1 MALRSFNSVSG
12 FSVGQDSDIDVVSN
26 IGNVTPV
33 NLIVS
38 ELTELGPIGNV
49 TITGGTSG
57 QVLTTDGSGG
67 LSFADNTTDSA
78 APMPYIIVSGESYVV
93 PENFQGLYSEAIE
106 INGTLE
112 VDGILIEVGT
122 SQNAAPNEVY
132 YDNNGTLTGNSGFTF
147 LPSTGNLSLPGNVSI
162 TGDIIPSANVTYDLG
177 STTSRWKDLYLSGT
191 SIFLGTSSIA
201 ENGDGNI
208 VLTNGDGGTWTFGG
222 SADLDSSKIANGT
235 SNVSVLL
242 NGDIRVGSAGNANVL
257 NVDGSGVLTTTGNVV
272 PLGVKTDNYYYAN
285 GDAITFG
292 TSAAGSNTQVQ
303 YNNNGDFGA
312 EAAFTYDQSTNTLS
326 ADNVAG
332 TLATAAQPNITSL
345 GTLTSLTATG
355 AIVGGSITDG
365 TVTFTSGNISGVDT
379 LRIDENGAGLRMTNV
394 GAFDNSSGDFRIFS
408 TEDLVLSTNGDSGT
422 AVTFDKT
429 SKDAVFQGNIT
440 TSGNVIASS
449 GTMQYGNNPGSGVIS
464 VNTGTTTAGIFATT
478 ITDINLG
485 LAANI
490 IMGATGKTVT
500 ARGNVTADNL
510 QSNSLSVGDFYSS
523 RTAVSVGSANT
534 VIDTFDASTYRS
546 AKYTIKVSD
555 NTGYQ
560 ALEALLVHDDINS
573 IITVYGSLS
582 TTGSELM
589 SLSTVVNG
597 DDIELRATP
606 VNSSTSV
613 NLMGTYVP
621 D

>member
-33 NLIVS
+33 NLTVS

-57 QVLTTDGSGG
+57 QVLTTDGAGG

-106 INGTLE
+106 IDGTLE

-177 STTSRWKDLYLSGT
+177 TTTQRFRDLYLSGT
-191 SIFLGTSSIA
+191 SIFLGTSQIA
-201 ENGDGNI
+201 ENADGDV
-208 VLTNGDGGTWTFGG
+208 VLTNGDGGSWTFGG

-303 YNNNGDFGA
+303 FNNNGDFGA

-332 TLATAAQPNITSL
+332 TLATASQPNITSL
-345 GTLTSLTATG
+345 GTLSALGVNGTVTAVAFTANTGVFTGDAGGLSNVVAANISGTVATATTAGTVTTAAQPNITSTGTLTSLT
-355 AIVGGSITDG
+355 V
-365 TVTFTSGNISGVDT
+365 SGNS
-379 LRIDENGAGLRMTNV
+379 
-394 GAFDNSSGDFRIFS
+394 
-408 TEDLVLSTNGDSGT
+408 
-422 AVTFDKT
+422 
-429 SKDAVFQGNIT
+429 

-449 GTMQYGNNPGSGVIS
+449 GTMQYGTNPGSGIIS

-555 NTGYQ
+555 STGYQ

>member
-1 MALRSFNSVSG
+1 MAIRSFNSVGG
-12 FSVGQDSDIDVVSN
+12 FSVAETPVEVISN
-26 IGNVTPV
+26 VGNVTAL
-33 NLIVS
+33 NLAV
-38 ELTELGPIGNV
+38 TELSGLGAIGNI
-49 TITGGTSG
+49 TITGGTNG
-57 QVLTTDGSGG
+57 QAILTDGAGT
-67 LSFADNTTDSA
+67 LSFGSTGQAANSA
-78 APMPYIIVSGESYVV
+78 TNMPYYISSGDTYVV
-93 PENFQGLYSEAIE
+93 SANLQGLYSEAIE
-106 INGTLE
+106 IDGTLE

-122 SQNAAPNEVY
+122 SQNAAPYEVY
-132 YDNNGTLTGNSGFTF
+132 YDNNGTLTGNTGFSF
-147 LPSTGNLSLPGNVSI
+147 QPSTGNLSIPGNVNA
-162 TGDIIPSANVTYDLG
+162 TGNLIPGANVTYDIG
-177 STTSRWKDLYLSGT
+177 SSASRWKDLYLSGT
-191 SIFLGTSSIA
+191 SIFLGTSSITEDA
-201 ENGDGNI
+201 NGGI
-208 VLTNGDGGTWTFGG
+208 VLTNGDGGTWTFDGT
-222 SADLDSSKIANGT
+222 ANLDSSKIANGT

-292 TSAAGSNTQVQ
+292 TSAAGANTQIQ

-312 EAAFTYDQSTNTLS
+312 EAAFTYDQATNTLS
-326 ADNVAG
+326 ADNIAG
-332 TLATAAQPNITSL
+332 TLTTVAQPNITSL
-345 GTLTSLTATG
+345 GTLTSLTVTGNAT
-355 AIVGGSITDG
+355 A
-365 TVTFTSGNISGVDT
+365 
-379 LRIDENGAGLRMTNV
+379 
-394 GAFDNSSGDFRIFS
+394 
-408 TEDLVLSTNGDSGT
+408 
-422 AVTFDKT
+422 
-429 SKDAVFQGNIT
+429 
-440 TSGNVIASS
+440 GNVIASD
-449 GTMQYGNNPGSGVIS
+449 GTVQYGTNPGSGSIS
-464 VNTGTTTAGIFATT
+464 VNTGTTTAGIFSSG

-510 QSNSLSVGDFYSS
+510 QSNTLSVGDFYSS
-523 RTAVSVGSANT
+523 RTAISVGSSNT
-534 VIDTFDASTYRS
+534 VIDTFDAATYRS

-589 SLSTVVNG
+589 SLSTAVNG
-597 DDIELRATP
+597 TNIELRATP

>member
-1 MALRSFNSVSG
+1 MFGKSFHFFKSYLNDLPLAWPSL
-12 FSVGQDSDIDVVSN
+12 
-26 IGNVTPV
+26 VTL
-33 NLIVS
+33 NL
-38 ELTELGPIGNV
+38 PIRARL
-49 TITGGTSG
+49 
-57 QVLTTDGSGG
+57 LTTSNLPLDI
-67 LSFADNTTDSA
+67 SFC
-78 APMPYIIVSGESYVV
+78 
-93 PENFQGLYSEAIE
+93 
-106 INGTLE
+106 
-112 VDGILIEVGT
+112 
-122 SQNAAPNEVY
+122 
-132 YDNNGTLTGNSGFTF
+132 NSGFTF

-177 STTSRWKDLYLSGT
+177 TTTQRFRDLYLSGT
-191 SIFLGTSSIA
+191 SIFLGTSQIA
-201 ENGDGNI
+201 ENADGDV
-208 VLTNGDGGTWTFGG
+208 VLTNGDGGSWTFGG

-303 YNNNGDFGA
+303 FNNNGDFGA

-332 TLATAAQPNITSL
+332 TLATASQPNITSL
-345 GTLTSLTATG
+345 GTLSALGVNGTVTAVAFTANTGVFTGDAGGLSNVVAANISGTVATATTAGTVTTAAQPNITSTGTLTSLT
-355 AIVGGSITDG
+355 V
-365 TVTFTSGNISGVDT
+365 SGNS
-379 LRIDENGAGLRMTNV
+379 
-394 GAFDNSSGDFRIFS
+394 
-408 TEDLVLSTNGDSGT
+408 
-422 AVTFDKT
+422 
-429 SKDAVFQGNIT
+429 

-449 GTMQYGNNPGSGVIS
+449 GTMQYGTNPGSGVIS

-555 NTGYQ
+555 STGYQ

>member
-33 NLIVS
+33 NLTVS
-38 ELTELGPIGNV
+38 ELSDFGPIANI
-49 TITGGTSG
+49 TITGGTTG
-57 QVLTTDGSGG
+57 QVIQTDGSGT
-67 LSFADNTTDSA
+67 LSFADTASDNSA
-78 APMPYIIVSGESYVV
+78 APMPYIIVSGDSYVV
-93 PENFQGLYSEAIE
+93 PENFQGLYSQAIDIE
-106 INGTLE
+106 GTLE

-147 LPSTGNLSLPGNVSI
+147 LPSTGNLALPGNVSI
-162 TGDIIPSANVTYDLG
+162 TGNVVPNGNITYDLG
-177 STTSRWKDLYLSGT
+177 TSTNRFKDLYLSGT
-191 SIFLGTSSIA
+191 SIFLGTSQIA
-201 ENGDGNI
+201 ENADGDV

-222 SADLDSSKIANGT
+222 TADLDSSKIANGT

-272 PLGVKTDNYYYAN
+272 PLGIKTDGYFYAN

-292 TSAAGSNTQVQ
+292 TSAAGANTQIQ

-312 EAAFTYDQSTNTLS
+312 EAAFTYDQATNTLS
-326 ADNVAG
+326 ADNIAG
-332 TLATAAQPNITSL
+332 TLTTVAQPNITSL
-345 GTLTSLTATG
+345 GTLTSLTVTGNAT
-355 AIVGGSITDG
+355 A
-365 TVTFTSGNISGVDT
+365 
-379 LRIDENGAGLRMTNV
+379 
-394 GAFDNSSGDFRIFS
+394 
-408 TEDLVLSTNGDSGT
+408 
-422 AVTFDKT
+422 
-429 SKDAVFQGNIT
+429 
-440 TSGNVIASS
+440 GNVIASD
-449 GTMQYGNNPGSGVIS
+449 GTIQYGTNPGSGSIS
-464 VNTGTTTAGIFATT
+464 VNTGTTTAGIFATN

-510 QSNSLSVGDFYSS
+510 QSDTLSVGDFYSS

-534 VIDTFDASTYRS
+534 VIDSFPLATYRS

-555 NTGYQ
+555 STGYQ
-560 ALEALLVHDDINS
+560 ALETLLVHDDINS

-589 SLSTVVNG
+589 SLSTAVNG
-597 DDIELRATP
+597 TNIELRATP

>member
-33 NLIVS
+33 NLTVS
-38 ELTELGPIGNV
+38 ELSDFGPIANI
-49 TITGGTSG
+49 TITGGTTG
-57 QVLTTDGSGG
+57 QVIQTDGSGT
-67 LSFADNTTDSA
+67 LSFADTASDNSA
-78 APMPYIIVSGESYVV
+78 APMPYIIVSGDSYVV
-93 PENFQGLYSEAIE
+93 PENFQGLYSQAIDIE
-106 INGTLE
+106 GTLE

-147 LPSTGNLSLPGNVSI
+147 LPSTGNLALPGNVSI
-162 TGDIIPSANVTYDLG
+162 TGNVVPNGNITYDLG
-177 STTSRWKDLYLSGT
+177 TSTNRFKDLYLSGT
-191 SIFLGTSSIA
+191 SIFLGTSQIA
-201 ENGDGNI
+201 ENADGDV

-222 SADLDSSKIANGT
+222 TADLDSSKIANGT

-272 PLGVKTDNYYYAN
+272 PLGIKTDGYFYAN

-292 TSAAGSNTQVQ
+292 TSAAGANTQIQ

-312 EAAFTYDQSTNTLS
+312 EAAFTYDQATNTLS
-326 ADNVAG
+326 ADNIAG
-332 TLATAAQPNITSL
+332 TLTTVAQPNITSL
-345 GTLTSLTATG
+345 GTLTSLTVTGNAT
-355 AIVGGSITDG
+355 A
-365 TVTFTSGNISGVDT
+365 
-379 LRIDENGAGLRMTNV
+379 
-394 GAFDNSSGDFRIFS
+394 
-408 TEDLVLSTNGDSGT
+408 
-422 AVTFDKT
+422 
-429 SKDAVFQGNIT
+429 
-440 TSGNVIASS
+440 GNVIASD
-449 GTMQYGNNPGSGVIS
+449 GTIQYGTNPGSGSIS
-464 VNTGTTTAGIFATT
+464 VNTGTTTAGIFATN

-510 QSNSLSVGDFYSS
+510 QSDTLSVGDFYSS

-534 VIDTFDASTYRS
+534 VIDSFPLATYRS

-555 NTGYQ
+555 STGYQ

-589 SLSTVVNG
+589 SLSTAVNG
-597 DDIELRATP
+597 TNIELRATP

>member
-332 TLATAAQPNITSL
+332 TLATASQPNITSL
-345 GTLTSLTATG
+345 GTLSALGVNGTVTAVAFTANTGVFTGDAGGLSNVVAANISGTVATATTAGTVTTAAQPNITSTGTLTSLT
-355 AIVGGSITDG
+355 V
-365 TVTFTSGNISGVDT
+365 SGNS
-379 LRIDENGAGLRMTNV
+379 
-394 GAFDNSSGDFRIFS
+394 
-408 TEDLVLSTNGDSGT
+408 
-422 AVTFDKT
+422 
-429 SKDAVFQGNIT
+429 

-449 GTMQYGNNPGSGVIS
+449 GTMQYGTNPGSGVIS

>member
-33 NLIVS
+33 NLTVS
-38 ELTELGPIGNV
+38 ELSDFGPIANI
-49 TITGGTSG
+49 TITGGTTG
-57 QVLTTDGSGG
+57 QVIQTDGSGT
-67 LSFADNTTDSA
+67 LSFADTASDNSA
-78 APMPYIIVSGESYVV
+78 APMPYIIVSGDNYVV
-93 PENFQGLYSEAIE
+93 PENFQGLYSQAIDIE
-106 INGTLE
+106 GTLE

-147 LPSTGNLSLPGNVSI
+147 LPSTGNLALPGNVSV
-162 TGDIIPSANVTYDLG
+162 TGDIIPNGNITYDLG
-177 STTSRWKDLYLSGT
+177 TSTNRFKDLYLSGT
-191 SIFLGTSSIA
+191 SIFLGTSQIA
-201 ENGDGNI
+201 ENADGDI

-222 SADLDSSKIANGT
+222 TADLDSSKIANGT

-272 PLGVKTDNYYYAN
+272 PLGIKTDGYFYAN
-285 GDAITFG
+285 GVAITFG
-292 TSAAGSNTQVQ
+292 TSAAGANTQIQ

-312 EAAFTYDQSTNTLS
+312 EAAFTYDQATNTLS
-326 ADNVAG
+326 ADNIAG
-332 TLATAAQPNITSL
+332 TLTTVAQPNITSL
-345 GTLTSLTATG
+345 GTLTSLTVTGNAT
-355 AIVGGSITDG
+355 A
-365 TVTFTSGNISGVDT
+365 
-379 LRIDENGAGLRMTNV
+379 
-394 GAFDNSSGDFRIFS
+394 
-408 TEDLVLSTNGDSGT
+408 
-422 AVTFDKT
+422 
-429 SKDAVFQGNIT
+429 
-440 TSGNVIASS
+440 GNVIASD
-449 GTMQYGNNPGSGVIS
+449 GTIQYGTNPGSGSIS
-464 VNTGTTTAGIFATT
+464 VNTGTTTAGIFATN

-510 QSNSLSVGDFYSS
+510 QSDTLSVGDFYSS

-534 VIDTFDASTYRS
+534 VIDSFPLATYRS

-555 NTGYQ
+555 STGYQ

-589 SLSTVVNG
+589 SLSTAVNG
-597 DDIELRATP
+597 TNIELRATP

>member
-12 FSVGQDSDIDVVSN
+12 FSTGQDPQLAIISD

-33 NLIVS
+33 NLTVT
-38 ELTELGPIGNV
+38 ELTNLGPIGNI
-49 TITGGTSG
+49 TITGGSNG
-57 QVLTTDGSGG
+57 QIITTDGSGV
-67 LSFADNTTDSA
+67 LSFADTTTDSA
-78 APMPYIIVSGESYVV
+78 APMPYIIVSGDTFIV
-93 PENFQGLYSEAIE
+93 PENFQGLYAQAIDIE
-106 INGTLE
+106 GTLE

-122 SQNAAPNEVY
+122 SQNAAPYEVY
-132 YDNNGTLTGNSGFTF
+132 YDNNGTLTGNTGFSF
-147 LPSTGNLSLPGNVSI
+147 QPSTGNLSIPGNVNA
-162 TGDIIPSANVTYDLG
+162 TGNLIPGANVTYDIG
-177 STTSRWKDLYLSGT
+177 SSASRWKDLYLSGT
-191 SIFLGTSSIA
+191 SIFLGTTSITEDA
-201 ENGDGNI
+201 NGGI
-208 VLTNGDGGTWTFGG
+208 VLTNGDGGTWTFDGT
-222 SADLDSSKIANGT
+222 ANLDSSKIANGT

-292 TSAAGSNTQVQ
+292 TSAAGANTQIQ

-312 EAAFTYDQSTNTLS
+312 EAAFTYDQATNTLS
-326 ADNVAG
+326 ADNIAG
-332 TLATAAQPNITSL
+332 TLTTAAQPNITSL
-345 GTLTSLTATG
+345 GTLTSLTVTGNAT
-355 AIVGGSITDG
+355 A
-365 TVTFTSGNISGVDT
+365 
-379 LRIDENGAGLRMTNV
+379 
-394 GAFDNSSGDFRIFS
+394 
-408 TEDLVLSTNGDSGT
+408 
-422 AVTFDKT
+422 
-429 SKDAVFQGNIT
+429 
-440 TSGNVIASS
+440 GNVIASD
-449 GTMQYGNNPGSGVIS
+449 GTVQYGTNPGSGSIS
-464 VNTGTTTAGIFATT
+464 VNTGTTTAGIFSSG

-510 QSNSLSVGDFYSS
+510 QSNTLSVGDFYSS
-523 RTAVSVGSANT
+523 RTAISVGSSNT
-534 VIDTFDASTYRS
+534 VIDTFDAATYRS

-555 NTGYQ
+555 STGYQ

-589 SLSTVVNG
+589 SLSTAVNG
-597 DDIELRATP
+597 TNIELRATP

>member
-33 NLIVS
+33 NLTVS

-57 QVLTTDGSGG
+57 QVLTTDGLGG

-106 INGTLE
+106 IDGTLE

-177 STTSRWKDLYLSGT
+177 TTTQRFRDLYLSGT
-191 SIFLGTSSIA
+191 SIFLGTSQIA
-201 ENGDGNI
+201 ENADGDV
-208 VLTNGDGGTWTFGG
+208 VLTNGDGGSWTFGG

-303 YNNNGDFGA
+303 FNNNGDFGA
-312 EAAFTYDQSTNTLS
+312 EAAFTYDQATNTLS

-332 TLATAAQPNITSL
+332 TLATASQPNITSL
-345 GTLTSLTATG
+345 GTLSALGVNGTVTAVAFTANTGVFTGDAGGLSNVVAANISGTVATATTAGTVTTAAQPNITSTGTLTSLT
-355 AIVGGSITDG
+355 V
-365 TVTFTSGNISGVDT
+365 SGNS
-379 LRIDENGAGLRMTNV
+379 
-394 GAFDNSSGDFRIFS
+394 
-408 TEDLVLSTNGDSGT
+408 
-422 AVTFDKT
+422 
-429 SKDAVFQGNIT
+429 

-449 GTMQYGNNPGSGVIS
+449 GTMQYGTNPGSGIIS

-555 NTGYQ
+555 STGYQ

>member
-33 NLIVS
+33 NLTVS

-106 INGTLE
+106 IDGTLE

-177 STTSRWKDLYLSGT
+177 TTTQRFRDLYLSGT
-191 SIFLGTSSIA
+191 SIYLGGGKIEEA
-201 ENGDGNI
+201 ANGAM
-208 VLTNGDGGTWTFGG
+208 VMTNGDGGQFIFEG
-222 SADLDSSKIANGT
+222 SADFDHTAIFNGT
-235 SNVSVLL
+235 SNVSIDSSASAVTM
-242 NGDIRVGSAGNANVL
+242 GVGGVADVFNMAST
-257 NVDGSGVLTTTGNVV
+257 GVLTTTGNVE

-285 GDAITFG
+285 GESIVFG

-303 YNNNGDFGA
+303 FNNNGDFGA

-332 TLATAAQPNITSL
+332 TLATASQPNITSL
-345 GTLTSLTATG
+345 GTLSALGVNGTVTAVAFTANTGVFTGDAGGLSNVVAANISGTVATATTAGTVTTAAQPNITSTGTLTSLT
-355 AIVGGSITDG
+355 V
-365 TVTFTSGNISGVDT
+365 SGNS
-379 LRIDENGAGLRMTNV
+379 
-394 GAFDNSSGDFRIFS
+394 
-408 TEDLVLSTNGDSGT
+408 
-422 AVTFDKT
+422 
-429 SKDAVFQGNIT
+429 

-449 GTMQYGNNPGSGVIS
+449 GTMQYGTNPGSGVIS

-510 QSNSLSVGDFYSS
+510 QSDSLSVGDFYSS

-555 NTGYQ
+555 STGYQ

>member
-33 NLIVS
+33 NLTVS

-57 QVLTTDGSGG
+57 QVLTTDGAGG

-106 INGTLE
+106 IDGTLE

-177 STTSRWKDLYLSGT
+177 TTTQRFRDLYLSGT
-191 SIFLGTSSIA
+191 SIFLGTSQIA
-201 ENGDGNI
+201 ENADGDV
-208 VLTNGDGGTWTFGG
+208 VLTNGDGGSWTFGG

-303 YNNNGDFGA
+303 FNNNGDFGA
-312 EAAFTYDQSTNTLS
+312 EAAFTYDQATNTLS

-332 TLATAAQPNITSL
+332 TLATASQPNITSL
-345 GTLTSLTATG
+345 GTLSALGVNGTVTAVAFTANTGVFTGDAGGLSNVVAANISGTVATATTAGTVTTAAQPNITSTGTLTSLT
-355 AIVGGSITDG
+355 V
-365 TVTFTSGNISGVDT
+365 SGNS
-379 LRIDENGAGLRMTNV
+379 
-394 GAFDNSSGDFRIFS
+394 
-408 TEDLVLSTNGDSGT
+408 
-422 AVTFDKT
+422 
-429 SKDAVFQGNIT
+429 

-449 GTMQYGNNPGSGVIS
+449 GTMQYGTNPGSGIIS

>member
-33 NLIVS
+33 NLTVS
-38 ELTELGPIGNV
+38 ELSDFGPIANI
-49 TITGGTSG
+49 TITGGTTG
-57 QVLTTDGSGG
+57 QVIQTDGAGT
-67 LSFADNTTDSA
+67 LSFADTASDNSA
-78 APMPYIIVSGESYVV
+78 APMPYIIVSGDSYVV
-93 PENFQGLYSEAIE
+93 PENFQGLYSQAIDIE
-106 INGTLE
+106 GTLE

-147 LPSTGNLSLPGNVSI
+147 LPSTGNLALPGNVSV
-162 TGDIIPSANVTYDLG
+162 TGDIIPNGNITYDLG
-177 STTSRWKDLYLSGT
+177 TSTNRFKDLYLSGT
-191 SIFLGTSSIA
+191 SIFLGTSQIA
-201 ENGDGNI
+201 ENADGDI

-222 SADLDSSKIANGT
+222 TADLDSSKIANGT

-272 PLGVKTDNYYYAN
+272 PLGIKTDGYFYAN

-292 TSAAGSNTQVQ
+292 ASAAGANTQIQ

-312 EAAFTYDQSTNTLS
+312 EAAFTYDQATNTLS
-326 ADNVAG
+326 ADNIAG
-332 TLATAAQPNITSL
+332 TLTTVAQPNITSL
-345 GTLTSLTATG
+345 GTLTSLTVTGNAT
-355 AIVGGSITDG
+355 A
-365 TVTFTSGNISGVDT
+365 
-379 LRIDENGAGLRMTNV
+379 
-394 GAFDNSSGDFRIFS
+394 
-408 TEDLVLSTNGDSGT
+408 
-422 AVTFDKT
+422 
-429 SKDAVFQGNIT
+429 
-440 TSGNVIASS
+440 GNVIASD
-449 GTMQYGNNPGSGVIS
+449 GTIQYGTNPGSGSIS
-464 VNTGTTTAGIFATT
+464 VNTGTTTAGIFATN

-510 QSNSLSVGDFYSS
+510 QSDTLSVGDFYSS

-534 VIDTFDASTYRS
+534 VIDSFPLATYRS

-555 NTGYQ
+555 STGYQ

-589 SLSTVVNG
+589 SLSTAVNG
-597 DDIELRATP
+597 TNIELRATP

>member
-12 FSVGQDSDIDVVSN
+12 FSVGQDSDIDIVSN

-33 NLIVS
+33 NLTVS
-38 ELTELGPIGNV
+38 DLSDFGPIANI
-49 TITGGTSG
+49 TITGGTTG
-57 QVLTTDGSGG
+57 QVIQTDGSGT
-67 LSFADNTTDSA
+67 LSFADTASDNSA
-78 APMPYIIVSGESYVV
+78 APMPYIIVSGDSYVV
-93 PENFQGLYSEAIE
+93 PENFQGLYSQAIDIE
-106 INGTLE
+106 GTLE

-122 SQNAAPNEVY
+122 SQNAAPNQVY

-147 LPSTGNLSLPGNVSI
+147 LPSTGNLALPGNVSV
-162 TGDIIPSANVTYDLG
+162 TGDIIPNGNIIYDLG
-177 STTSRWKDLYLSGT
+177 TSTNRFKDLYLSGT
-191 SIFLGTSSIA
+191 SIFLGTSQIA
-201 ENGDGNI
+201 ENGDGDI

-222 SADLDSSKIANGT
+222 TADLDSSKIANGT

-272 PLGVKTDNYYYAN
+272 PLGIKTDGYFYAN

-292 TSAAGSNTQVQ
+292 TSAAGANTQIQ

-312 EAAFTYDQSTNTLS
+312 EAAFTYDQATNTLS
-326 ADNVAG
+326 ADNIAG
-332 TLATAAQPNITSL
+332 TLTTVAQPNITSL
-345 GTLTSLTATG
+345 GTLTSLTVTGNAT
-355 AIVGGSITDG
+355 A
-365 TVTFTSGNISGVDT
+365 
-379 LRIDENGAGLRMTNV
+379 
-394 GAFDNSSGDFRIFS
+394 
-408 TEDLVLSTNGDSGT
+408 
-422 AVTFDKT
+422 
-429 SKDAVFQGNIT
+429 
-440 TSGNVIASS
+440 GNVIASD
-449 GTMQYGNNPGSGVIS
+449 GTIQYGTNPGSGSIS
-464 VNTGTTTAGIFATT
+464 VNTGTTTAGIFATN

-510 QSNSLSVGDFYSS
+510 QSDTLSVGDFYSS

-534 VIDTFDASTYRS
+534 VIDSFPLATYRS

-555 NTGYQ
+555 STGYQ

-589 SLSTVVNG
+589 SLSTAVNG
-597 DDIELRATP
+597 TNIELRATP

>member
-33 NLIVS
+33 NLTVS
-38 ELTELGPIGNV
+38 ELSDFGPIANI
-49 TITGGTSG
+49 TITGGTTG
-57 QVLTTDGSGG
+57 QVIQTDGSGT
-67 LSFADNTTDSA
+67 LSFADTASDNSA
-78 APMPYIIVSGESYVV
+78 APMPYIIVSGDSYVV
-93 PENFQGLYSEAIE
+93 PENFQGLYSQAIDIE
-106 INGTLE
+106 GTLE

-147 LPSTGNLSLPGNVSI
+147 LPSTGNLALPGNVSI
-162 TGDIIPSANVTYDLG
+162 TGNVVPNGNITYDLG
-177 STTSRWKDLYLSGT
+177 TSTNRWKDLYLSGT
-191 SIFLGTSSIA
+191 SIFLGTSSITEDA
-201 ENGDGNI
+201 DGDV

-222 SADLDSSKIANGT
+222 TADLDSSKIANGT

-292 TSAAGSNTQVQ
+292 TSAAGANTQIQ

-312 EAAFTYDQSTNTLS
+312 EAAFTYDQATNTLS
-326 ADNVAG
+326 ADNIAG
-332 TLATAAQPNITSL
+332 TLTTVAQPNITSL
-345 GTLTSLTATG
+345 GTLTSLTVTGNAT
-355 AIVGGSITDG
+355 A
-365 TVTFTSGNISGVDT
+365 
-379 LRIDENGAGLRMTNV
+379 
-394 GAFDNSSGDFRIFS
+394 
-408 TEDLVLSTNGDSGT
+408 
-422 AVTFDKT
+422 
-429 SKDAVFQGNIT
+429 
-440 TSGNVIASS
+440 GNVIASD
-449 GTMQYGNNPGSGVIS
+449 GTVQYGTNPGSGSIS
-464 VNTGTTTAGIFATT
+464 VNTGTTTAGIFATN

-510 QSNSLSVGDFYSS
+510 QSDTLSVGDFYSS

-534 VIDTFDASTYRS
+534 VIDTFAAATYRS

-555 NTGYQ
+555 STGYQ

-589 SLSTVVNG
+589 SLSTAVNG
-597 DDIELRATP
+597 TNIELRATP

>member
-33 NLIVS
+33 NLTVS

-57 QVLTTDGSGG
+57 QVLTTDGAGG

-106 INGTLE
+106 IDGTLE

-177 STTSRWKDLYLSGT
+177 TTTQRFKDLYLSGT
-191 SIFLGTSSIA
+191 SIFLGTSQIA
-201 ENGDGNI
+201 ENADGDV
-208 VLTNGDGGTWTFGG
+208 VLTNGDGGSWTFGG

-303 YNNNGDFGA
+303 FNNNGDFGA
-312 EAAFTYDQSTNTLS
+312 EAAFTYDQATNTLS

-332 TLATAAQPNITSL
+332 TLATASQPNITSL
-345 GTLTSLTATG
+345 GTLSALGVNGTVTAVAFTANTGVFTGDAGGLSNVVAANISGTVATATTAGTVTTAAQPNITSTGTLTSLT
-355 AIVGGSITDG
+355 V
-365 TVTFTSGNISGVDT
+365 SGNS
-379 LRIDENGAGLRMTNV
+379 
-394 GAFDNSSGDFRIFS
+394 
-408 TEDLVLSTNGDSGT
+408 
-422 AVTFDKT
+422 
-429 SKDAVFQGNIT
+429 

-449 GTMQYGNNPGSGVIS
+449 GTMQYGTNPGSGIIS

-555 NTGYQ
+555 STGYQ

>member
-33 NLIVS
+33 NLTVS

-57 QVLTTDGSGG
+57 QVLTTDGAGG

-106 INGTLE
+106 IDGTLE

-177 STTSRWKDLYLSGT
+177 TTTQRFRDLYLSGT
-191 SIFLGTSSIA
+191 SIFLGTSQIA
-201 ENGDGNI
+201 ENADGDV
-208 VLTNGDGGTWTFGG
+208 VLTNGDGGSWTFGG

-303 YNNNGDFGA
+303 FNNNGDFGA
-312 EAAFTYDQSTNTLS
+312 EAAFTYDQATNTLS

-332 TLATAAQPNITSL
+332 TLATASQPNITSL
-345 GTLTSLTATG
+345 GTLSALGVNGTVTAVAFTANTGVFTGDAGGLSNVVAANISGTVATATTAGTVTTAAQPNITSTGTLTSLT
-355 AIVGGSITDG
+355 V
-365 TVTFTSGNISGVDT
+365 SGNS
-379 LRIDENGAGLRMTNV
+379 
-394 GAFDNSSGDFRIFS
+394 
-408 TEDLVLSTNGDSGT
+408 
-422 AVTFDKT
+422 
-429 SKDAVFQGNIT
+429 

-449 GTMQYGNNPGSGVIS
+449 GTMQYGTNPGSGIIS

-510 QSNSLSVGDFYSS
+510 QSDSLSVGDFYSS

-555 NTGYQ
+555 STGYQ

>member
-1 MALRSFNSVSG
+1 MALRSVNSVSG

-33 NLIVS
+33 NLTV
-38 ELTELGPIGNV
+38 TELSNLGAIGNI
-49 TITGGTSG
+49 TIAGGTNG
-57 QVLTTDGSGG
+57 QGIITDGSGT
-67 LSFADNTTDSA
+67 LSFGSTGIAANSA
-78 APMPYIIVSGESYVV
+78 TNMPYYISSGDTYVV
-93 PENFQGLYSEAIE
+93 NANLQGLYSQAIE
-106 INGTLE
+106 IDGTLE

-147 LPSTGNLSLPGNVSI
+147 LPSTGNLALPGNVSV
-162 TGDIIPSANVTYDLG
+162 TGDIIPNGNITYDLG
-177 STTSRWKDLYLSGT
+177 TSTNRFKDLYLSGT
-191 SIFLGTSSIA
+191 SIFLGTSQIA
-201 ENGDGNI
+201 ENADGDI

-222 SADLDSSKIANGT
+222 TADLDSSKIANGT

-272 PLGVKTDNYYYAN
+272 PLGIKTDGYFYAN

-292 TSAAGSNTQVQ
+292 ASAAGANTQIQ

-312 EAAFTYDQSTNTLS
+312 EAAFTYDQATNTLS
-326 ADNVAG
+326 ADNIAG
-332 TLATAAQPNITSL
+332 TLTTVAQPNVTSLGTLTSLTVTGNVAGGNITTVGVVAATGNVSGGNLTTAGAVEATTLSGSLSTAAQPNITSL
-345 GTLTSLTATG
+345 GTLTSLTVTGNAT
-355 AIVGGSITDG
+355 A
-365 TVTFTSGNISGVDT
+365 
-379 LRIDENGAGLRMTNV
+379 
-394 GAFDNSSGDFRIFS
+394 
-408 TEDLVLSTNGDSGT
+408 
-422 AVTFDKT
+422 
-429 SKDAVFQGNIT
+429 
-440 TSGNVIASS
+440 GNVIAAD
-449 GTMQYGNNPGSGVIS
+449 GTVQYGTNPGSGSIS
-464 VNTGTTTAGIFATT
+464 VNTGTTTAGIFATN

-510 QSNSLSVGDFYSS
+510 QSDTLSVGDFYSS

-534 VIDTFDASTYRS
+534 VIDSFPLATYRS

-555 NTGYQ
+555 STGYQ
-560 ALEALLVHDDINS
+560 ALETLLVHDDINS

-589 SLSTVVNG
+589 SLSTAVNG
-597 DDIELRATP
+597 TNIELRATP

>member
-12 FSVGQDSDIDVVSN
+12 FSTGQDPQLAIISD

-33 NLIVS
+33 NLTVT
-38 ELTELGPIGNV
+38 ELTNLGPIGNI
-49 TITGGTSG
+49 TITGGSNG
-57 QVLTTDGSGG
+57 QIITTDGSGV
-67 LSFADNTTDSA
+67 LSFADTTTDSA
-78 APMPYIIVSGESYVV
+78 APMPYIIVSGDTFIV
-93 PENFQGLYSEAIE
+93 PENFQGLYAQAIDIE
-106 INGTLE
+106 GTLE

-122 SQNAAPNEVY
+122 SQNAAPYEVY
-132 YDNNGTLTGNSGFTF
+132 YDNNGTLTGNTGFSF
-147 LPSTGNLSLPGNVSI
+147 QPSTGNLSIPGNVNA
-162 TGDIIPSANVTYDLG
+162 TGNLIPGANVTYDIG
-177 STTSRWKDLYLSGT
+177 SSASRWKDLYLSGT

-201 ENGDGNI
+201 ENVDGDI

-222 SADLDSSKIANGT
+222 TDNLDQSTIANGT
-235 SNVSVLL
+235 SNVRVLL
-242 NGDIRVGSAGNANVL
+242 NGNIAIGAAGNANIV
-257 NVDGSGVLTTTGNVV
+257 NINGAGVITSSGNVV

-292 TSAAGSNTQVQ
+292 TSAAGANTQIQ

-312 EAAFTYDQSTNTLS
+312 EAAFTYDQATNTLS
-326 ADNVAG
+326 ADNIAG
-332 TLATAAQPNITSL
+332 TLTTAAQPNITSL
-345 GTLTSLTATG
+345 GTLTSLTVTGNAT
-355 AIVGGSITDG
+355 A
-365 TVTFTSGNISGVDT
+365 
-379 LRIDENGAGLRMTNV
+379 
-394 GAFDNSSGDFRIFS
+394 
-408 TEDLVLSTNGDSGT
+408 
-422 AVTFDKT
+422 
-429 SKDAVFQGNIT
+429 
-440 TSGNVIASS
+440 GNVIASD
-449 GTMQYGNNPGSGVIS
+449 GTVQYGTNPGSGSIS
-464 VNTGTTTAGIFATT
+464 VNTGTTTAGIFSSG

-510 QSNSLSVGDFYSS
+510 QSNTLSVGDFYSS
-523 RTAVSVGSANT
+523 RTAISVGSSNT
-534 VIDTFDASTYRS
+534 VIDTFDAATYRS

-589 SLSTVVNG
+589 SLSTAVNG
-597 DDIELRATP
+597 TNIELRATP

>member
-33 NLIVS
+33 NLTVS

-57 QVLTTDGSGG
+57 QVLTTDGAGG

-106 INGTLE
+106 IDGTLE

-177 STTSRWKDLYLSGT
+177 TTTQRFRDLYLSGT
-191 SIFLGTSSIA
+191 SIFLGTSQIA
-201 ENGDGNI
+201 ENADGDV
-208 VLTNGDGGTWTFGG
+208 VLTNGDGGSWTFGG

-303 YNNNGDFGA
+303 FNNNGDFGA
-312 EAAFTYDQSTNTLS
+312 EAAFTYDQATNTLS

-332 TLATAAQPNITSL
+332 TLATASQPNITSL
-345 GTLTSLTATG
+345 GTLSALGVNGTVTAVAFTANTGVFTGDAGGLSNVVAANISGTVATATTAGTVTTAAQPNITSTGTLTSLT
-355 AIVGGSITDG
+355 V
-365 TVTFTSGNISGVDT
+365 SGNS
-379 LRIDENGAGLRMTNV
+379 
-394 GAFDNSSGDFRIFS
+394 
-408 TEDLVLSTNGDSGT
+408 
-422 AVTFDKT
+422 
-429 SKDAVFQGNIT
+429 

-449 GTMQYGNNPGSGVIS
+449 GTMQYGTNPGSGVIS

-510 QSNSLSVGDFYSS
+510 QSDSLSVGDFYSS

>member
-12 FSVGQDSDIDVVSN
+12 FSVGQDPQIDIISN
-26 IGNVTPV
+26 IGNVTPL
-33 NLIVS
+33 NLTV
-38 ELTELGPIGNV
+38 TELSNLGAIGNI
-49 TITGGTSG
+49 TITGGTNG
-57 QVLTTDGSGG
+57 QGIITDGAGT
-67 LSFADNTTDSA
+67 LSFGSTGQAANSA
-78 APMPYIIVSGESYVV
+78 TNMPYYISSGDTYVV
-93 PENFQGLYSEAIE
+93 NANLQGLYSQAIE
-106 INGTLE
+106 IDGALE

-122 SQNAAPNEVY
+122 SQNAAPYEVY
-132 YDNNGTLTGNSGFTF
+132 YDNNGTLTGNTGFSF
-147 LPSTGNLSLPGNVSI
+147 QPSTGNLSIPGNVNA
-162 TGDIIPSANVTYDLG
+162 TGNLIPGANVTYDIG
-177 STTSRWKDLYLSGT
+177 SSASRWKDLYLSGT
-191 SIFLGTSSIA
+191 SIFLGTSSITEDA
-201 ENGDGNI
+201 NGGI
-208 VLTNGDGGTWTFGG
+208 VLTNGGGGTWTFDGT
-222 SADLDSSKIANGT
+222 ANLDSSKIANGT

-242 NGDIRVGSAGNANVL
+242 NGDIRIGSAGNANVL

-285 GDAITFG
+285 GDVIAFG
-292 TSAAGSNTQVQ
+292 ASAAGANTQIQ

-312 EAAFTYDQSTNTLS
+312 EAAFTYDQATNTLS
-326 ADNVAG
+326 ADNIAG
-332 TLATAAQPNITSL
+332 TLTTVAQPNITSL
-345 GTLTSLTATG
+345 GTLTSLTVTGNAT
-355 AIVGGSITDG
+355 A
-365 TVTFTSGNISGVDT
+365 
-379 LRIDENGAGLRMTNV
+379 
-394 GAFDNSSGDFRIFS
+394 
-408 TEDLVLSTNGDSGT
+408 
-422 AVTFDKT
+422 
-429 SKDAVFQGNIT
+429 
-440 TSGNVIASS
+440 GNVIASD
-449 GTMQYGNNPGSGVIS
+449 GTVQYGTNPGSGSIS
-464 VNTGTTTAGIFATT
+464 VNTGTTTAGIFSSG

-510 QSNSLSVGDFYSS
+510 QSNTLSVGDFYSS
-523 RTAVSVGSANT
+523 RTAISVGSSNT
-534 VIDTFDASTYRS
+534 VIDTFDAATYRS

-589 SLSTVVNG
+589 SLSTAVNG
-597 DDIELRATP
+597 TNIELRATP

>member
-33 NLIVS
+33 NLTVS

-57 QVLTTDGSGG
+57 QVLTTDGAGG

-106 INGTLE
+106 IDGTLE

-177 STTSRWKDLYLSGT
+177 TTTQRFRDLYLSGT
-191 SIFLGTSSIA
+191 SIYLGTSQIA
-201 ENGDGNI
+201 ENADGDV
-208 VLTNGDGGTWTFGG
+208 VLTNGDGGSWTFGG

-303 YNNNGDFGA
+303 FNNNGDFGA
-312 EAAFTYDQSTNTLS
+312 EAAFTYDQATNTLS

-332 TLATAAQPNITSL
+332 TLATASQPNITSL
-345 GTLTSLTATG
+345 GTLSALGVNGTVTAVAFTANTGVFTGDAGGLSNVVAANISGTVATATTAGTVTTAAQPNITSTGTLTSLT
-355 AIVGGSITDG
+355 V
-365 TVTFTSGNISGVDT
+365 SGNS
-379 LRIDENGAGLRMTNV
+379 
-394 GAFDNSSGDFRIFS
+394 
-408 TEDLVLSTNGDSGT
+408 
-422 AVTFDKT
+422 
-429 SKDAVFQGNIT
+429 

-449 GTMQYGNNPGSGVIS
+449 GTMQYGTNPGSGIIS

-555 NTGYQ
+555 STGYQ

>member
-12 FSVGQDSDIDVVSN
+12 FSVGQDSDIDIVSN

-33 NLIVS
+33 NLTVS
-38 ELTELGPIGNV
+38 DLSDFGPIANI
-49 TITGGTSG
+49 TITGGTTG
-57 QVLTTDGSGG
+57 QVIQTDGSGT
-67 LSFADNTTDSA
+67 LSFADTASDNSA
-78 APMPYIIVSGESYVV
+78 APMPYIIVSGDNFVV
-93 PENFQGLYSEAIE
+93 PENFQGLYSQAIDIE
-106 INGTLE
+106 GTLE

-147 LPSTGNLSLPGNVSI
+147 LPSTGNLALPGNVSV
-162 TGDIIPSANVTYDLG
+162 TGDIIPNGNIIYDLG
-177 STTSRWKDLYLSGT
+177 TSTNRFKDLYLSGT
-191 SIFLGTSSIA
+191 SIFLGTSQIA
-201 ENGDGNI
+201 ENGDGDI

-222 SADLDSSKIANGT
+222 TADLDSSKIANGT

-272 PLGVKTDNYYYAN
+272 PLGIKTDGYFYAN

-292 TSAAGSNTQVQ
+292 TSAAGANTQIQ

-312 EAAFTYDQSTNTLS
+312 EAAFTYDQATNTLS
-326 ADNVAG
+326 ADNIAG
-332 TLATAAQPNITSL
+332 TLTTVAQPNITSL
-345 GTLTSLTATG
+345 GTLTSLTVTGNAT
-355 AIVGGSITDG
+355 A
-365 TVTFTSGNISGVDT
+365 
-379 LRIDENGAGLRMTNV
+379 
-394 GAFDNSSGDFRIFS
+394 
-408 TEDLVLSTNGDSGT
+408 
-422 AVTFDKT
+422 
-429 SKDAVFQGNIT
+429 
-440 TSGNVIASS
+440 GNVIASD
-449 GTMQYGNNPGSGVIS
+449 GTIQYGTNPGSGSIS
-464 VNTGTTTAGIFATT
+464 VNTGTTTAGIFATN

-510 QSNSLSVGDFYSS
+510 QSDTLSVGDFYSS

-534 VIDTFDASTYRS
+534 VIDSFPLATYRS

-555 NTGYQ
+555 STGYQ

-589 SLSTVVNG
+589 SLSTAVNG
-597 DDIELRATP
+597 TNIELRATP

>member
-33 NLIVS
+33 NLTVS
-38 ELTELGPIGNV
+38 ELSNLGAIGNI
-49 TITGGTSG
+49 TITGGTNG
-57 QVLTTDGSGG
+57 QGIITDGSGT
-67 LSFADNTTDSA
+67 LSFGSTGIAANSA
-78 APMPYIIVSGESYVV
+78 TNMPYYISSGDTYVV
-93 PENFQGLYSEAIE
+93 NANLQGLYSQAIE
-106 INGTLE
+106 IDGALE

-122 SQNAAPNEVY
+122 SQNAAPYEVY
-132 YDNNGTLTGNSGFTF
+132 YDNNGTLTGNTGFSF
-147 LPSTGNLSLPGNVSI
+147 QPSTGNLSIPGNVNA
-162 TGDIIPSANVTYDLG
+162 TGNLIPGANVTYDIG
-177 STTSRWKDLYLSGT
+177 SSASRWKDLYLSGT
-191 SIFLGTSSIA
+191 SIFLGTSSITEDA
-201 ENGDGNI
+201 NGGI
-208 VLTNGDGGTWTFGG
+208 VLTNGDGGTWTFDGT
-222 SADLDSSKIANGT
+222 ANLDSSKIANGT

-285 GDAITFG
+285 GDVIAFG
-292 TSAAGSNTQVQ
+292 ASAAGANTQIQ

-312 EAAFTYDQSTNTLS
+312 EAAFTYDQATNTLS
-326 ADNVAG
+326 ADNIAG
-332 TLATAAQPNITSL
+332 TLTTVAQPNITSL
-345 GTLTSLTATG
+345 GTLTSLTVTGNAT
-355 AIVGGSITDG
+355 A
-365 TVTFTSGNISGVDT
+365 
-379 LRIDENGAGLRMTNV
+379 
-394 GAFDNSSGDFRIFS
+394 
-408 TEDLVLSTNGDSGT
+408 
-422 AVTFDKT
+422 
-429 SKDAVFQGNIT
+429 
-440 TSGNVIASS
+440 GNVIASD
-449 GTMQYGNNPGSGVIS
+449 GTVQYGTNPGSGSIS
-464 VNTGTTTAGIFATT
+464 VNTGTTTAGIFSSG

-510 QSNSLSVGDFYSS
+510 QSNTLSVGDFYSS
-523 RTAVSVGSANT
+523 RTAISVGSSNT
-534 VIDTFDASTYRS
+534 VIDTFDAATYRS

-589 SLSTVVNG
+589 SLSTAVNG
-597 DDIELRATP
+597 TNIELRATP

>member
-33 NLIVS
+33 NLTVS

-57 QVLTTDGSGG
+57 QVLTTDGLGG

-106 INGTLE
+106 IDGTLE

-177 STTSRWKDLYLSGT
+177 TTTQRFKDLYLSGT
-191 SIFLGTSSIA
+191 SIFLGTSQIA
-201 ENGDGNI
+201 ENADGDV
-208 VLTNGDGGTWTFGG
+208 VLTNGDGGSWTFGG

-285 GDAITFG
+285 GDTITFG

-303 YNNNGDFGA
+303 FNNNGDFGA

-332 TLATAAQPNITSL
+332 TLATASQPNITSL
-345 GTLTSLTATG
+345 GTLSALGVNGTVTAVAFTANTGVFTGDAGGLSNVVAANISGTVATATTAGTVTTAAQPNITSTGTLTSLT
-355 AIVGGSITDG
+355 V
-365 TVTFTSGNISGVDT
+365 SGNS
-379 LRIDENGAGLRMTNV
+379 
-394 GAFDNSSGDFRIFS
+394 
-408 TEDLVLSTNGDSGT
+408 
-422 AVTFDKT
+422 
-429 SKDAVFQGNIT
+429 

-449 GTMQYGNNPGSGVIS
+449 GTMQYGTNPGSGVIS

>member
-12 FSVGQDSDIDVVSN
+12 FSVGQDSDIDIVSN

-33 NLIVS
+33 NLTVS
-38 ELTELGPIGNV
+38 DLSDFGPIANI
-49 TITGGTSG
+49 TITGGTTG
-57 QVLTTDGSGG
+57 QVIQTDGSGT
-67 LSFADNTTDSA
+67 LSFADTASDNSA
-78 APMPYIIVSGESYVV
+78 APMPYIIVSGDNFVV
-93 PENFQGLYSEAIE
+93 PENFQGLYSQAIDIE
-106 INGTLE
+106 GTLE

-147 LPSTGNLSLPGNVSI
+147 LPSTGNLALPGNVSV
-162 TGDIIPSANVTYDLG
+162 TGDIIPNGNIIYDLG
-177 STTSRWKDLYLSGT
+177 TSTNRFKDLYLSGT
-191 SIFLGTSSIA
+191 SIFLGTSQIA
-201 ENGDGNI
+201 ENGDGDI

-222 SADLDSSKIANGT
+222 TADLDSSKIANGT

-272 PLGVKTDNYYYAN
+272 PLGIKTDGYFYAN

-292 TSAAGSNTQVQ
+292 TSAAGANTQIQ

-312 EAAFTYDQSTNTLS
+312 EAAFTYDQATNTLS
-326 ADNVAG
+326 ADNIAG
-332 TLATAAQPNITSL
+332 TLTTVAQPNITSL
-345 GTLTSLTATG
+345 GTLTSLTVTGNAT
-355 AIVGGSITDG
+355 A
-365 TVTFTSGNISGVDT
+365 
-379 LRIDENGAGLRMTNV
+379 
-394 GAFDNSSGDFRIFS
+394 
-408 TEDLVLSTNGDSGT
+408 
-422 AVTFDKT
+422 
-429 SKDAVFQGNIT
+429 
-440 TSGNVIASS
+440 GNVIASD
-449 GTMQYGNNPGSGVIS
+449 GTIQYGTNPGSGSIS
-464 VNTGTTTAGIFATT
+464 VNTGTTTAGIFATN

-510 QSNSLSVGDFYSS
+510 QSDTLSVGDFYSS

-534 VIDTFDASTYRS
+534 VIDSFPLATYRS

-555 NTGYQ
+555 STGYQ

-589 SLSTVVNG
+589 SLSTAVNG
-597 DDIELRATP
+597 TNIDVRATP

>member
-12 FSVGQDSDIDVVSN
+12 FSVGQDSDIDIVSN

-33 NLIVS
+33 NLTVS
-38 ELTELGPIGNV
+38 DLSDFGPIANI
-49 TITGGTSG
+49 TITGGTTG
-57 QVLTTDGSGG
+57 QVIQTDGSGT
-67 LSFADNTTDSA
+67 LSFADTASDNSA
-78 APMPYIIVSGESYVV
+78 APMPYIIVSGDSYVV
-93 PENFQGLYSEAIE
+93 PENFQGLYSQAIDIE
-106 INGTLE
+106 GTLE

-147 LPSTGNLSLPGNVSI
+147 LPSTGNLALPGNVSI
-162 TGDIIPSANVTYDLG
+162 TGNVVPNGNITYDLG
-177 STTSRWKDLYLSGT
+177 TSTNRFKDLYLSGT
-191 SIFLGTSSIA
+191 SIFLGTSQIA
-201 ENGDGNI
+201 ENADGDI

-222 SADLDSSKIANGT
+222 TADLDSSKIANGT

-272 PLGVKTDNYYYAN
+272 PLGIKTDGYFYAN

-292 TSAAGSNTQVQ
+292 TSAAGANTQIQ

-312 EAAFTYDQSTNTLS
+312 EAAFTYDQATNTLS
-326 ADNVAG
+326 ADNIAG
-332 TLATAAQPNITSL
+332 TLTTVAQPNITSL
-345 GTLTSLTATG
+345 GTLTSLTVTGNAT
-355 AIVGGSITDG
+355 A
-365 TVTFTSGNISGVDT
+365 
-379 LRIDENGAGLRMTNV
+379 
-394 GAFDNSSGDFRIFS
+394 
-408 TEDLVLSTNGDSGT
+408 
-422 AVTFDKT
+422 
-429 SKDAVFQGNIT
+429 
-440 TSGNVIASS
+440 GNVIASD
-449 GTMQYGNNPGSGVIS
+449 GTIQYGTNPGSGSIS
-464 VNTGTTTAGIFATT
+464 VNTGTTTAGIFATN

-510 QSNSLSVGDFYSS
+510 QSDTLSVGDFYSS

-534 VIDTFDASTYRS
+534 VIDSFPLATYRS

-555 NTGYQ
+555 STGYQ

-589 SLSTVVNG
+589 SLSTAVNG
-597 DDIELRATP
+597 TNIELRATP

>member
-33 NLIVS
+33 NLTVS

-57 QVLTTDGSGG
+57 QVLTTDGLGG

-106 INGTLE
+106 IDGTLE

-177 STTSRWKDLYLSGT
+177 TTTQRFKDLYLSGT
-191 SIFLGTSSIA
+191 SIFLGTSQIA
-201 ENGDGNI
+201 ENADGDV
-208 VLTNGDGGTWTFGG
+208 VLTNGDGGSWTFGG

-303 YNNNGDFGA
+303 FNNNGDFGA
-312 EAAFTYDQSTNTLS
+312 EAAFTYDQATNTLS

-332 TLATAAQPNITSL
+332 TLATASQPNITSL
-345 GTLTSLTATG
+345 GTLSALGVNGTVTAVAFTANTGVFTGDAGGLSNVVAANISGTVATATTAGTVTTAAQPNITSTGTLTSLT
-355 AIVGGSITDG
+355 V
-365 TVTFTSGNISGVDT
+365 SGNS
-379 LRIDENGAGLRMTNV
+379 
-394 GAFDNSSGDFRIFS
+394 
-408 TEDLVLSTNGDSGT
+408 
-422 AVTFDKT
+422 
-429 SKDAVFQGNIT
+429 

-449 GTMQYGNNPGSGVIS
+449 GTMQYGTNPGSGIIS

>member
-1 MALRSFNSVSG
+1 MAIRSFNSVGG
-12 FSVGQDSDIDVVSN
+12 FSVAETPVEVISNVGNVSALNLAVTELSDLGA
-26 IGNVTPV
+26 IGN
-33 NLIVS
+33 I
-38 ELTELGPIGNV
+38 
-49 TITGGTSG
+49 TITGGTTG
-57 QVLTTDGSGG
+57 QGIITDGSGT
-67 LSFADNTTDSA
+67 LSFGSTGIAANSA
-78 APMPYIIVSGESYVV
+78 TNMPYYINSGDTYVV
-93 PENFQGLYSEAIE
+93 NANLQGLYSQAIE
-106 INGTLE
+106 IDGTLE

-147 LPSTGNLSLPGNVSI
+147 LPSTGNLALPGNVSV
-162 TGDIIPSANVTYDLG
+162 TGDIIPNGNITYDLG
-177 STTSRWKDLYLSGT
+177 TSTNRFKDLYLSGT
-191 SIFLGTSSIA
+191 SIFLGTSQIA
-201 ENGDGNI
+201 ENADGDI

-222 SADLDSSKIANGT
+222 TADLDSSKIANGT

-272 PLGVKTDNYYYAN
+272 PLGIKTDGYFYAN

-292 TSAAGSNTQVQ
+292 ASAAGANTQIQ

-312 EAAFTYDQSTNTLS
+312 EAAFTYDQATNTLS
-326 ADNVAG
+326 ADNIAG
-332 TLATAAQPNITSL
+332 TLTTVAQPNITSL
-345 GTLTSLTATG
+345 GTLTSLTVTGNAT
-355 AIVGGSITDG
+355 A
-365 TVTFTSGNISGVDT
+365 
-379 LRIDENGAGLRMTNV
+379 
-394 GAFDNSSGDFRIFS
+394 
-408 TEDLVLSTNGDSGT
+408 
-422 AVTFDKT
+422 
-429 SKDAVFQGNIT
+429 
-440 TSGNVIASS
+440 GNVIASD
-449 GTMQYGNNPGSGVIS
+449 GTIQYGTNPGSGSIS
-464 VNTGTTTAGIFATT
+464 VNTGTTTAGIFATN

-510 QSNSLSVGDFYSS
+510 QSDTLSVGDFYSS

-534 VIDTFDASTYRS
+534 VIDSFPLATYRS

-555 NTGYQ
+555 STGYQ
-560 ALEALLVHDDINS
+560 ALETLLVHDDINS

-589 SLSTVVNG
+589 SLSTAVNG
-597 DDIELRATP
+597 TNIELRATP